1 VHLFHDSILIANLTT
16 SEDAPEEVYVVDG
29 VTYEVKRYSGPVL
42 ESDGG
47 EGWDVQVEPA

>member
-1 VHLFHDSILIANLTT
+1 MFHDQKLIANLTT
-16 SEDAPEEVYVVDG
+16 SADTPEATYEIDG
-29 VTYEVKRYSGPVL
+29 VVYEVKSFTGPVL